1 MDTRLQQFLAAE
13 NISQAQLAD
22 TLKVARASVSHIIA
36 GRNKPGYDF
45 ISSLLRCY
53 PTLNP
58 DWLINGKGKM
68 YRTAADNAS
77 SVPGESGNVV
87 VEDDDLLFPDSETIA
102 PQDSPSIQTSII
114 QTNTT
119 SQLQPDIK
127 HRQADIS
134 QLQPDIKHSQAD
146 ISQFQSEIK
155 HRQADISQLQPEIR
169 QRQAEIK
176 QRKAV
181 RIVVLYDDGTYQEL

>member
-53 PTLNP
+53 PNLNP

-77 SVPGESGNVV
+77 SVPGESGNAV

-114 QTNTT
+114 QNNTT
-119 SQLQPDIK
+119 SQLQPEIK
-127 HRQADIS
+127 HKQADIS
-134 QLQPDIKHSQAD
+134 QLQPDIKY
-146 ISQFQSEIK
+146 K
-155 HRQADISQLQPEIR
+155 QADISQLQPEIR

>member
-68 YRTAADNAS
+68 YRTADNAS
-77 SVPGESGNVV
+77 SVPGESGNAV

-114 QTNTT
+114 QNNTT
-119 SQLQPDIK
+119 
-127 HRQADIS
+127 S

-146 ISQFQSEIK
+146 ISQ
-155 HRQADISQLQPEIR
+155 LQPEIR
-169 QRQAEIK
+169 QRQIEIK